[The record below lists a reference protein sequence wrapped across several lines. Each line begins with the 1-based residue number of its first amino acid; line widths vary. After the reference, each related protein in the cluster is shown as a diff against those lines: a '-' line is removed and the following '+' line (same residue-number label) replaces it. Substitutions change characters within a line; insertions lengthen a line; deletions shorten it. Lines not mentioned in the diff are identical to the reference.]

1 MMVGRVA
8 TALAEARVDKYA
20 DYINV
25 VGRVN
30 ELADDPV
37 PIRSVDLVKD
47 DPIFF
52 RPYSFRLCQLVHLA
66 HPGPWSL
73 LTLNRARDQIAG
85 SPARQTIRIRP
96 LPSNPR
102 RPGKRSLKSDMHP
115 GAEKEMGALGPGAE
129 MEVLAALANRP
140 WDARIAYICPP

>member
-47 DPIFF
+47 DPIK
-52 RPYSFRLCQLVHLA
+52 
-66 HPGPWSL
+66 
-73 LTLNRARDQIAG
+73 DQ
-85 SPARQTIRIRP
+85 
-96 LPSNPR
+96 
-102 RPGKRSLKSDMHP
+102 
-115 GAEKEMGALGPGAE
+115 
-129 MEVLAALANRP
+129 
-140 WDARIAYICPP
+140 